1 MRILA
6 SVFEMPIEVP
16 EIPEPSLLGSA
27 MLAWKA
33 LGILPDLS
41 ALPPGVPVR
50 VYSPVEDWIP
60 VYAEQF
66 ARFQAVLANLEAA
79 FQHGGSSEAH
89 HLTMGGA
96 HEPL

>member
-6 SVFEMPIEVP
+6 SVLATPIEVP
-16 EIPEPSLLGSA
+16 EIPEPGLLGSA

-33 LGILPDLS
+33 LGVLPDLPGH
-41 ALPPGVPVR
+41 PPETPVA
-50 VYSPVEDWIP
+50 VYPPVEEWVP
-60 VYAEQF
+60 AYAEQF
-66 ARFQAVLANLEAA
+66 ARFQAVLADLEAA